1 MGNLKDQVHTC
12 FHCGNTGLMN
22 YVGNTYWTYDEVER
36 NALGDVIYA
45 VQIEHEYWHVFE
57 CLVCHKPV
65 LISEY
70 CFDAQESRPEIKT
83 EYPTIAVSRD
93 GVPKDIYSAFESAV
107 KTKGIDYSICLLS
120 LRRVLEM
127 ICKDK
132 GAEGRDLEKKIDN
145 LIEKKIFPPMIE
157 RMTVEQI
164 LDWMCMFSR
173 IFKSSIQTC
182 ICEYTLDEE
191 YALDHLAEEEPFE
204 PFRRLVENLKMCDR
218 VGVETAFNG
227 LSAERKNFQENRK
240 LDNEIILENKVTIA
254 EFLALTPAYGVVVGY
269 ITVPYILAAV
279 GDFAGSMS
287 AVQEAAQNT

>member
-36 NALGDVIYA
+36 NALGDIIYA

-57 CLVCHKPV
+57 CPVCHKPV

-132 GAEGRDLEKKIDN
+132 GAEGRDLEKKIND
-145 LIEKKIFPPMIE
+145 LIDKKIFPPMIE
-157 RMTVEQI
+157 DACWIIRQLGNDAAHADKIPVYTYDIEQVIGYVATIIDYLYSLPHRVE
-164 LDWMCMFSR
+164 
-173 IFKSSIQTC
+173 
-182 ICEYTLDEE
+182 
-191 YALDHLAEEEPFE
+191 
-204 PFRRLVENLKMCDR
+204 KMKTKI
-218 VGVETAFNG
+218 E
-227 LSAERKNFQENRK
+227 ERKQQQK
-240 LDNEIILENKVTIA
+240 HK
-254 EFLALTPAYGVVVGY
+254 
-269 ITVPYILAAV
+269 
-279 GDFAGSMS
+279 
-287 AVQEAAQNT
+287 

>member
-57 CLVCHKPV
+57 CPVCHKPV

-132 GAEGRDLEKKIDN
+132 GAEGRDLEKKIDD

-157 RMTVEQI
+157 DACWIIRQMGNDAAHADKIAVYTYDIDQVIGYVATIIDYLYSLPYRVE
-164 LDWMCMFSR
+164 
-173 IFKSSIQTC
+173 
-182 ICEYTLDEE
+182 
-191 YALDHLAEEEPFE
+191 
-204 PFRRLVENLKMCDR
+204 KMKKKI
-218 VGVETAFNG
+218 EK
-227 LSAERKNFQENRK
+227 RKVK
-240 LDNEIILENKVTIA
+240 K
-254 EFLALTPAYGVVVGY
+254 
-269 ITVPYILAAV
+269 
-279 GDFAGSMS
+279 
-287 AVQEAAQNT
+287 

>member
-1 MGNLKDQVHTC
+1 MGNLKDQVYTC

-36 NALGDVIYA
+36 NAFGDVIYA

-57 CLVCHKPV
+57 CPVCHKPV

-132 GAEGRDLEKKIDN
+132 DAVGSNLEKKIDD

-157 RMTVEQI
+157 DACWIIRQLGNDAAHADKISVYTYDVEQVI
-164 LDWMCMFSR
+164 GYVATIIDYLYSLPHRVEKMKSKIEER
-173 IFKSSIQTC
+173 KSS
-182 ICEYTLDEE
+182 EK
-191 YALDHLAEEEPFE
+191 
-204 PFRRLVENLKMCDR
+204 R
-218 VGVETAFNG
+218 
-227 LSAERKNFQENRK
+227 
-240 LDNEIILENKVTIA
+240 NEDKRHTK
-254 EFLALTPAYGVVVGY
+254 
-269 ITVPYILAAV
+269 
-279 GDFAGSMS
+279 
-287 AVQEAAQNT
+287 

>member
-57 CLVCHKPV
+57 CPVCHKPV

-120 LRRVLEM
+120 LRRVLEI

-132 GAEGRDLEKKIDN
+132 GAEGRDLEKKIDD

-157 RMTVEQI
+157 DACWIIRQMGNDAAHADKIAVYTYDIEQVIGYVATIIDYLYSLPYRVE
-164 LDWMCMFSR
+164 
-173 IFKSSIQTC
+173 
-182 ICEYTLDEE
+182 
-191 YALDHLAEEEPFE
+191 
-204 PFRRLVENLKMCDR
+204 KMKKKI
-218 VGVETAFNG
+218 EK
-227 LSAERKNFQENRK
+227 RKVK
-240 LDNEIILENKVTIA
+240 K
-254 EFLALTPAYGVVVGY
+254 
-269 ITVPYILAAV
+269 
-279 GDFAGSMS
+279 
-287 AVQEAAQNT
+287 

>member
-36 NALGDVIYA
+36 NALGDIIYA

-57 CLVCHKPV
+57 CPVCHKPV

-70 CFDAQESRPEIKT
+70 CFDAQESMPEIKT

-132 GAEGRDLEKKIDN
+132 GAEGRDLEKKIDD

-157 RMTVEQI
+157 DACWIIRQMGNDAAHADKIPVYTYDIEQVIGYVATIIDYLYSLPHRVEKMKKKI
-164 LDWMCMFSR
+164 KTR
-173 IFKSSIQTC
+173 KEETKKS
-182 ICEYTLDEE
+182 
-191 YALDHLAEEEPFE
+191 
-204 PFRRLVENLKMCDR
+204 
-218 VGVETAFNG
+218 
-227 LSAERKNFQENRK
+227 
-240 LDNEIILENKVTIA
+240 
-254 EFLALTPAYGVVVGY
+254 
-269 ITVPYILAAV
+269 
-279 GDFAGSMS
+279 
-287 AVQEAAQNT
+287 

>member
-1 MGNLKDQVHTC
+1 MGNLKEQVHTC

-57 CLVCHKPV
+57 CPVCHKPV

-70 CFDAQESRPEIKT
+70 CFDAQESMPEIKT

-157 RMTVEQI
+157 DACWIIRQMGNDAAHADKIRVYTYEIEQVIGYVATIIDYLYSLPHRVEKMKKKI
-164 LDWMCMFSR
+164 KTR
-173 IFKSSIQTC
+173 KEETKKS
-182 ICEYTLDEE
+182 
-191 YALDHLAEEEPFE
+191 
-204 PFRRLVENLKMCDR
+204 
-218 VGVETAFNG
+218 
-227 LSAERKNFQENRK
+227 
-240 LDNEIILENKVTIA
+240 
-254 EFLALTPAYGVVVGY
+254 
-269 ITVPYILAAV
+269 
-279 GDFAGSMS
+279 
-287 AVQEAAQNT
+287 

>member
-22 YVGNTYWTYDEVER
+22 YVGNTYWSYDEVER

-57 CLVCHKPV
+57 CPVCHKPV

-70 CFDAQESRPEIKT
+70 CFDAQESMPEIKT

-132 GAEGRDLEKKIDN
+132 GAEGRDLEKKIDD
-145 LIEKKIFPPMIE
+145 LIEKKVFPPMIE
-157 RMTVEQI
+157 DACWIIRQMGNDAAHADKIPVYTYDIEQVIGYVATIIDYLYSLPHRVEKMKKKI
-164 LDWMCMFSR
+164 KTR
-173 IFKSSIQTC
+173 KEEIKKS
-182 ICEYTLDEE
+182 
-191 YALDHLAEEEPFE
+191 
-204 PFRRLVENLKMCDR
+204 
-218 VGVETAFNG
+218 
-227 LSAERKNFQENRK
+227 
-240 LDNEIILENKVTIA
+240 
-254 EFLALTPAYGVVVGY
+254 
-269 ITVPYILAAV
+269 
-279 GDFAGSMS
+279 
-287 AVQEAAQNT
+287 

>member
-1 MGNLKDQVHTC
+1 MGNLKEQVHTC

-36 NALGDVIYA
+36 NSFGEVIYA
-45 VQIEHEYWHVFE
+45 VQIEHEYWHIFE
-57 CLVCHKPV
+57 CPVCHKPV

-70 CFDAQESRPEIKT
+70 CFDAQESMPEIKT

-132 GAEGRDLEKKIDN
+132 GAEGRDLEKKIDD

-157 RMTVEQI
+157 DACWIIRQMGNDAAHADKIPVYTYDIEQVIGYVATIIDYLYSLPYRVE
-164 LDWMCMFSR
+164 
-173 IFKSSIQTC
+173 
-182 ICEYTLDEE
+182 
-191 YALDHLAEEEPFE
+191 
-204 PFRRLVENLKMCDR
+204 KMKKKI
-218 VGVETAFNG
+218 E
-227 LSAERKNFQENRK
+227 ERKTGKKRNEN
-240 LDNEIILENKVTIA
+240 
-254 EFLALTPAYGVVVGY
+254 
-269 ITVPYILAAV
+269 
-279 GDFAGSMS
+279 
-287 AVQEAAQNT
+287 

>member
-36 NALGDVIYA
+36 NALGDVVYA

-57 CLVCHKPV
+57 CPVCHKPV

-132 GAEGRDLEKKIDN
+132 GAEGRDLEKKIDD

-157 RMTVEQI
+157 DACWIIRQMGNDAAHADKIPVYTYDIEQVIGYVATIIDYLYSLPYRVEKMKKKI
-164 LDWMCMFSR
+164 KTR
-173 IFKSSIQTC
+173 KEETKKS
-182 ICEYTLDEE
+182 
-191 YALDHLAEEEPFE
+191 
-204 PFRRLVENLKMCDR
+204 
-218 VGVETAFNG
+218 
-227 LSAERKNFQENRK
+227 
-240 LDNEIILENKVTIA
+240 
-254 EFLALTPAYGVVVGY
+254 
-269 ITVPYILAAV
+269 
-279 GDFAGSMS
+279 
-287 AVQEAAQNT
+287 

>member
-57 CLVCHKPV
+57 CPVCHKPV

-70 CFDAQESRPEIKT
+70 CFDAQESMPEIKT

-132 GAEGRDLEKKIDN
+132 GAEGRDLEKKIDD

-157 RMTVEQI
+157 DACWIIRQMGNDAAHADKIPVYTYDIEQVIGYVATIIDYLYSLPHRVERMKKKIKTRKEEI
-164 LDWMCMFSR
+164 K
-173 IFKSSIQTC
+173 KS
-182 ICEYTLDEE
+182 
-191 YALDHLAEEEPFE
+191 
-204 PFRRLVENLKMCDR
+204 
-218 VGVETAFNG
+218 
-227 LSAERKNFQENRK
+227 
-240 LDNEIILENKVTIA
+240 
-254 EFLALTPAYGVVVGY
+254 
-269 ITVPYILAAV
+269 
-279 GDFAGSMS
+279 
-287 AVQEAAQNT
+287 

>member
-57 CLVCHKPV
+57 CPVCHKPV

-132 GAEGRDLEKKIDN
+132 GAEGRDLEKKIND

-157 RMTVEQI
+157 DACWIIRQLGNDAAHADKISVYTYDVEQVI
-164 LDWMCMFSR
+164 GYVATIIDYLYSLPHRVEKMKSKIEER
-173 IFKSSIQTC
+173 KSS
-182 ICEYTLDEE
+182 EK
-191 YALDHLAEEEPFE
+191 
-204 PFRRLVENLKMCDR
+204 R
-218 VGVETAFNG
+218 
-227 LSAERKNFQENRK
+227 
-240 LDNEIILENKVTIA
+240 NEDKRHTK
-254 EFLALTPAYGVVVGY
+254 
-269 ITVPYILAAV
+269 
-279 GDFAGSMS
+279 
-287 AVQEAAQNT
+287 

>member
-1 MGNLKDQVHTC
+1 MGNLKEQVHTC

-36 NALGDVIYA
+36 NALGDVIYV

-57 CLVCHKPV
+57 CPVCHKPV

-93 GVPKDIYSAFESAV
+93 GVPKNIYSAFESAV

-132 GAEGRDLEKKIDN
+132 GAEGRDLEKKIDD
-145 LIEKKIFPPMIE
+145 LIEQNILPSMIE
-157 RMTVEQI
+157 DACWIIRQMGNDAAHADKIAVYTYDIEQVIGYVATIIDYLYSLPYRVE
-164 LDWMCMFSR
+164 
-173 IFKSSIQTC
+173 
-182 ICEYTLDEE
+182 
-191 YALDHLAEEEPFE
+191 
-204 PFRRLVENLKMCDR
+204 KMKQKIKDR
-218 VGVETAFNG
+218 
-227 LSAERKNFQENRK
+227 KK
-240 LDNEIILENKVTIA
+240 KD
-254 EFLALTPAYGVVVGY
+254 
-269 ITVPYILAAV
+269 
-279 GDFAGSMS
+279 
-287 AVQEAAQNT
+287 